1 MVIILCKQ
9 GKMRFLPGHAMQPR
23 IATLI
28 ALTRLQD
35 SGYAV
40 FAKSEEA
47 GGK

>member
-9 GKMRFLPGHAMQPR
+9 GKMRFLPAHSMQPC
-23 IATLI
+23 IVTLV

-35 SGYAV
+35 CGCASFMNNEA
-40 FAKSEEA
+40 A

>member
-9 GKMRFLPGHAMQPR
+9 GKMRFLPAHSMQPR
-23 IATLI
+23 IVTLVVF
-28 ALTRLQD
+28 TRLQD

-47 GGK
+47 HGK

>member
-35 SGYAV
+35 SDYAV
-40 FAKSEEA
+40 CAKSEEA